1 MTPALSISPVILYRS
16 TKVNNFFFQ
25 LFQRGVQ
32 LRGTTR
38 VDFWLF
44 RRTCVSF
51 ARLARLE
58 AAKRQATGQQHDGHL
73 GTRDFRTFELLR
85 SIQV

>member
-1 MTPALSISPVILYRS
+1 MILYRS

-25 LFQRGVQ
+25 LFHKGVQ

-38 VDFWLF
+38 VDFSLF
-44 RRTCVSF
+44 A
-51 ARLARLE
+51 ARAFLLRGLARLE